1 MNDKEANDC
10 SDQHLSECIDLVVVL
25 TGVDV
30 VVVLTGV
37 DVVVVLT
44 GVDVVVVLP
53 TFCLI
58 PDMYR

>member
-37 DVVVVLT
+37 DVVVVL
-44 GVDVVVVLP
+44 P